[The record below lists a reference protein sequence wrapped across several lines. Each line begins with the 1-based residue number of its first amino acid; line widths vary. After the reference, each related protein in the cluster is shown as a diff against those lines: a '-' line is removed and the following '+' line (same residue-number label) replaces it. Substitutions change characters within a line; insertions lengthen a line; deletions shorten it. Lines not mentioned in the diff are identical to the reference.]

1 MIPYLST
8 FEQIQQEA
16 QKLVN
21 LKIKDIRCLDE
32 EVVINLW
39 CAFIAVAYQKAAFF
53 AAKYNFSGFS
63 GKLYLFN
70 SNRLTGTIGKCTR
83 DGRIGL
89 NPDLVFYQEVCLNE
103 VNSFSNFSK
112 HTCNA
117 SVQ

>member
-70 SNRLTGTIGKCTR
+70 SNRLTGAIGKCTR

-89 NPDLVFYQEVCLNE
+89 TQIWCFIRR
-103 VNSFSNFSK
+103 FI
-112 HTCNA
+112 
-117 SVQ
+117 